1 MKKVVIVVP
10 TYKETLEYVEQVS
23 LCQLQRVL
31 GAYPKVFI
39 APEGLKINYN
49 GLEKGFSTEFFDK
62 DYFSSIP
69 GYSQLCLSKELYERF
84 SDYDYMLLCQL
95 DAFVFNDR
103 LMEFVNKGYDY
114 IGAPVYR
121 YVPYWHAF
129 GTNVG
134 NGGFSLRKISSC
146 IKMLAKA
153 PSWLP
158 DDPFSDVINTTEDM
172 FFACCGMKKELDFK
186 IPKQKEALEFA
197 IQDNVAHAYE
207 RFNEL
212 KPFACHGWYKAD
224 CRFFLKLITES
235 YGYDLSGVIYG
246 GARSFQ
252 QKYDAYYSIIRK
264 YINIPR
270 LYYYLKHDKPYG
282 AIALMARTLEKY
294 SEPLIYS
301 GLLEDFNSL
310 WRLCI
315 IKLKE
320 TNDDAYLILEQL
332 IQQIL
337 LKSLESGGYH
347 GTWNVG
353 WIKSL
358 YLNVAK
364 ENTNRCNIALWHQL
378 DAILSQDQ
386 KSMAMW
392 DFLQETL
399 FFLDHDKNIESE
411 TNLALR
417 ICIKNNIPGDKFI
430 SFVNE
435 RTQNPAK
442 VVEYLMKKV

>member
-10 TYKETLEYVEQVS
+10 AYKETLEYVEQVS

-49 GLEKGFSTEFFDK
+49 GLEKGFNTEFFDK
-62 DYFSSIP
+62 DYFSSVT
-69 GYSQLCLSKELYERF
+69 GYSRLCLSKEFYERF
-84 SDYDYMLLCQL
+84 SDYDYMLIYQL

-121 YVPYWHAF
+121 YVPHWHAL

-146 IKMLAKA
+146 IKMLELAK
-153 PSWLP
+153 SWLP
-158 DDPFSDVINTTEDM
+158 DSPFDDIMNTAEDM
-172 FFACCGMKKELDFK
+172 FWGYCGTAKDLDFK
-186 IPKQKEALEFA
+186 VPSSKEALEFA
-197 IQDNVAHAYE
+197 VQCNVAHAYE

-212 KPFACHGWYKAD
+212 KPFGCHGWYKGD
-224 CRFFLKLITES
+224 CRFFLKLIAER
-235 YGYDLSGVIYG
+235 YGYDLSKVVYN

-264 YINIPR
+264 YISIPR

-282 AIALMARTLEKY
+282 AIAIIAKTLEKY

-301 GLLEDFNSL
+301 GLLEDFICL

-320 TNDDAYLILEQL
+320 TNDNAYLILEQL

-337 LKSLESGGYH
+337 LKSLESGGYQ
-347 GTWNVG
+347 GAWKVG
-353 WIKSL
+353 MVKSL
-358 YLNVAK
+358 YLKVAK
-364 ENTNRCNIALWHQL
+364 ENTNRCNIALCYML
-378 DAILSQDQ
+378 DNILSQDQ
-386 KSMAMW
+386 NSMAIW

-399 FFLDHDKNIESE
+399 FFLDHDKNIENE

-417 ICIKNNIPGDKFI
+417 TCIQENISGDKFI
-430 SFVNE
+430 RFVNE

>member
-1 MKKVVIVVP
+1 MKVVIVVP
-10 TYKETLEYVEQVS
+10 TYKETLSIVEQIS

-49 GLEKGFSTEFFDK
+49 GLEKGFSTEFFNK
-62 DYFSSIP
+62 AYFSSIT
-69 GYSQLCLSKELYERF
+69 GYSCLCLSKELYERF

-121 YVPYWHAF
+121 YVPHWHAI

-146 IKMLAKA
+146 IKMLEHA

-158 DDPFSDVINTTEDM
+158 DNPFYDIFKCTEDL
-172 FFACCGMKKELDFK
+172 FWAYCSIKKELDFK

-212 KPFACHGWYKAD
+212 KPFACHGWYKWD
-224 CRFFLKLITES
+224 CRFFLKLIAED
-235 YGYDLSGVIYG
+235 YGYDLSMVKYN

-252 QKYDAYYSIIRK
+252 QKFDDYYSIIRK
-264 YINIPR
+264 YISIPR

-282 AIALMARTLEKY
+282 AIALIAKTLEKY
-294 SEPLIYS
+294 SEPLIYR
-301 GLLEDFNSL
+301 GLLEDFICL
-310 WRLCI
+310 WQLCI
-315 IKLKE
+315 IKIYE
-320 TNDDAYLILEQL
+320 TNDNAYFILEQL
-332 IQQIL
+332 IQQVL

-347 GTWNVG
+347 GLWKVS
-353 WIKSL
+353 IAKFL
-358 YLNVAK
+358 YKEVAE
-364 ENTNRCNIALWHQL
+364 ENSNRCNIALWYQL

-386 KSMAMW
+386 KSAAIW
-392 DFLQETL
+392 DFLQESL
-399 FFLDHDKNIESE
+399 FFLDYDKNVENE
-411 TNLALR
+411 TRLIFDCCN
-417 ICIKNNIPGDKFI
+417 KENIPGDKFI

-435 RTQNPAK
+435 RTLNPAK